1 MDFVIF
7 LDVDGVLN
15 SRTSCVSTP
24 SKKYKGVEP
33 KRVEL
38 LAKAMELTGA
48 GGVVLTS
55 TWKDMREDDE
65 DYIYLVESLL
75 KDGIQ
80 VVGKTKEDGW
90 FQRRGTGVIRY
101 LKEHPEVK
109 EYVILDDQHFDFH
122 NDRHLWENFLDTR
135 GIGIENSVCASET
148 PSVAA
153 MLFLDAIQRCS

>member
-15 SRTSCVSTP
+15 SSTSCVSTP

-80 VVGKTKEDGW
+80 VVGKTKEEC
-90 FQRRGTGVIRY
+90 FQRRGTGIIRY
-101 LKEHPEVK
+101 LQEHPEVE
-109 EYVILDDQHFDFH
+109 EYVILDDHHFDFH
-122 NDRHLWENFLDTR
+122 VDRKLWENFLDTR
-135 GIGIENSVCASET
+135 EKGIEYSVCASET